1 MYLTHFGF
9 TDTPFKELVYH
20 NLKQRCFINYFAG
33 VELML
38 AHACN
43 NPGAVG
49 LFSNDD
55 EVLSA
60 FITML
65 RQQNDKQS
73 CLMVI
78 NKGLQIREFEKRISE
93 FLLDV
98 MKRDKNAK
106 PKKLLILQIQDE
118 LTSLHR
124 RILRKVM
131 DKAQEQ
137 GVEITLLLAGNPLLA
152 EKINSLAGIGPLRS
166 QIIIRPPTYQK
177 IRDWFHH
184 QQLWNGATTS
194 RFSTLQIMRI
204 ASRCEGRLSQ
214 MAQVAHYALLAAFA
228 ERSRKVK
235 FRHVKMA
242 LAELT
247 APRRNV
253 ALPLLAGSLW
263 LGVFIAVGWQTL
275 PHTSPLLPLPA
286 AWAHRPAP
294 PEEKPLVRIED
305 SLDKP
310 VNAMRQLYRV
320 WGYDVPLEEAFCEE
334 ANRAKLQ
341 CKRGESP
348 VSTLEKNGYPW
359 IAELKV
365 GGRIGY
371 ASVVRSG
378 PQDMDLLMGNKTW
391 QVSRD
396 WFKNAATGNYVLLYR
411 LTPQGNSKVDAK
423 SDASEINWLN
433 KMLSRALMKPK
444 NSAPGWSQALV
455 DNIKEFQRKVGLK
468 ADGQIGESTL
478 MRLLILSGESPGLI
492 RDKETEN
499 TIQKVQ
505 NREPAAQPPGTALAE
520 ALPLQKATVAMTTR
534 Q

>member
-9 TDTPFKELVYH
+9 TDTPFRELVYH
-20 NLKQRCFINYFAG
+20 NSKQRCFINYFAG

-38 AHACN
+38 AHTCN
-43 NPGAVG
+43 EQGAVG
-49 LFSNDD
+49 LFSND
-55 EVLSA
+55 EEIIGA
-60 FITML
+60 FIARL

-73 CLMVI
+73 CLIVLH
-78 NKGLQIREFEKRISE
+78 NGLPTREFEKRISE

-98 MKRDKNAK
+98 IKRDKNANSER
-106 PKKLLILQIQDE
+106 LLILLIQDAFT
-118 LTSLHR
+118 LPHR
-124 RILRKVM
+124 RILRKIM
-131 DKAQEQ
+131 DKAQGQ
-137 GVEITLLLAGNPLLA
+137 GMGITLLLAGNTQLA
-152 EKINSLAGIGPLRS
+152 GNVNTLTGIGPLRS
-166 QIIIRPPTYQK
+166 QIIIRPPTYQE
-177 IRDWFHH
+177 IRGWFHY
-184 QQLWNGATTS
+184 QQLWNGVTTS
-194 RFSTLQIMRI
+194 RFSALQMMRI
-204 ASRCEGRLSQ
+204 ASRCQGRLSQ
-214 MAQVAHYALLAAFA
+214 IAQVAHYALLAAFA
-228 ERSRKVK
+228 ERSKQVK
-235 FRHVKMA
+235 SRHVSKA

-247 APRRNV
+247 APRRRF
-253 ALPLLAGSLW
+253 ALPLLAGLLW
-263 LGVFIAVGWQTL
+263 LGLFLAVGWQTL

-305 SLDKP
+305 SLDRP

-423 SDASEINWLN
+423 SDAGEINWLN

-444 NSAPGWSQALV
+444 NSAPGWSEALV
-455 DNIKEFQRKVGLK
+455 DNIKEFQRKAGLK

-492 RDKETEN
+492 RDKEAEN

-505 NREPAAQPPGTALAE
+505 NREPAAQPAGTALAE
-520 ALPLQKATVAMTTR
+520 ALPVQKATVAMTAR